1 MATPKQAFDDSSE
14 GRVFGKSST
23 SLLGFYGLATAIA
36 QPALSAAPAV
46 VTTAVINSSVSASA
60 FGYTSAQA
68 TSIVT
73 LVNALRAA
81 FVALGLAST

>member
-1 MATPKQAFDDSSE
+1 MAAQQLTDLPSE
-14 GRVFGKSST
+14 GTVFGQSATDKI
-23 SLLGFYGLATAIA
+23 GFYGLATPIV

-46 VTTAVINSSVSASA
+46 VTTAVINSSVSATA
-60 FGYTSAQA
+60 YGYTSAQA

-81 FVALGLAST
+81 FVALGLAAT

>member
-1 MATPKQAFDDSSE
+1 MAAKQLTNAATE
-14 GRVFGKSST
+14 GLVIGQSST
-23 SLLGFYGLATAIA
+23 DKLGFYGLATPIV
-36 QPALSAAPAV
+36 QPALSAAAAV

-68 TSIVT
+68 TSIIT

-81 FVALGLAST
+81 LVALGLAST